1 MITKIE
7 VTNVAGTVL
16 TLLLDDYTNGFVLED
31 VQGLDPVKATIV
43 TSKFAKKA
51 GSQFQNSQRENRNL
65 IVKIGLEPDYVL
77 TSVRSLRW
85 FLYDYFTP
93 DAVVSLR
100 LYDDDDLV
108 VDISGH
114 VESCDAPLFSKEPQM
129 DVSIICT
136 DPDFI
141 VLDPVVEDG
150 FTVSDTTEF
159 FINYPGTAKTGFEF
173 VLHVDRTL
181 TDFTIYQ
188 TEPGGA
194 TKQFDF
200 SASLVADDELT
211 ISTVEGNKFVN
222 LLRGGVT
229 SSVLYGVPSTSSWL
243 ELKRGFNN
251 FRVYAL
257 GAPIPFTITYTPRHG
272 GL

>member
-16 TLLLDDYTNGFVLED
+16 TLLLDDYTNGYVLED
-31 VQGLDPVKATIV
+31 VEGLDPVKATIV
-43 TSKFAKKA
+43 FSKFAKKA
-51 GSQFQNSQRENRNL
+51 GSQFQNSLRENRNL

-77 TSVRSLRW
+77 SSVKSLRW
-85 FLYDYFTP
+85 ALYDYFTP
-93 DAVVSLR
+93 DSVVRLR

-114 VESCDAPLFSKEPQM
+114 VESCDTPLFVKEPRV

-136 DPDFI
+136 DPDFV
-141 VLDPVVEDG
+141 VLDPVVEEG

-159 FINYPGTAKTGFEF
+159 FLNYPGTVKTGFEF

-211 ISTVEGNKFVN
+211 INSMEGSKFIT
-222 LLRGGVT
+222 LLRGGIPT
-229 SSVLYGVPSTSSWL
+229 SVLYGMPSTSSWL

-257 GAPIPFTITYTPRHG
+257 GAAIPFTITYTPRYG

>member
-16 TLLLDDYTNGFVLED
+16 TLLLDDYTNGYVLED
-31 VQGLDPVKATIV
+31 VVGIDPVKATIV

-65 IVKIGLEPDYVL
+65 VVKIGLEPDYAL
-77 TSVRSLRW
+77 NSVRSLRW
-85 FLYDYFTP
+85 ALYDFFTP
-93 DAVVSLR
+93 DSVVSLR
-100 LYDDDDLV
+100 FYDDTDLV

-114 VESCDAPLFSKEPQM
+114 VEDCDAPPFTKDPRM

-136 DPDFI
+136 DPDFV
-141 VLDPVVEDG
+141 VLDPVVEEG

-188 TEPGGA
+188 TEPGGV
-194 TKQFDF
+194 TKQLDF
-200 SASLVADDELT
+200 SASLIAGDELT
-211 ISTVEGNKFVN
+211 ISSVEGNKFIS
-222 LLRGGVT
+222 LLRSGTT
-229 SSVLYGVPSTSSWL
+229 SSVLYGMPSTSSWL

-257 GAPIPFTITYTPRHG
+257 GAAIPFTITYTPRYG